1 MFKSK
6 KGIKIML
13 GNNIKNLR
21 KQKGFTQEELAIR
34 LNVVRQTVSKWEKG
48 YSVPDADILEK
59 ISDVFEVTVG
69 DLLGKE
75 VYENRNADDITIQLS
90 RINEQLAIKNSR
102 TKKVLKTIRNIV
114 IGMIIIF
121 LIIILMNIPAFQ
133 SFSSSE
139 STVESIEI
147 IDQN

>member
-102 TKKVLKTIRNIV
+102 TKKVLKIIRNIV

-121 LIIILMNIPAFQ
+121 LIIILMNIAAFQ

>member
-1 MFKSK
+1 M
-6 KGIKIML
+6 
-13 GNNIKNLR
+13 
-21 KQKGFTQEELAIR
+21 
-34 LNVVRQTVSKWEKG
+34 NVVRQTVSKWEKG

-121 LIIILMNIPAFQ
+121 LIIILMNIAAFQ

>member
-121 LIIILMNIPAFQ
+121 LIITLMNIAAFQ

>member
-102 TKKVLKTIRNIV
+102 TKKVLKIIRNIV